1 MPGSTHSG
9 GVVFRLTKSGP
20 RYLLVGASG
29 SKNRWVLPKG
39 NIEKG
44 ESAATAAVREVAE
57 EAGVRTRLIQRL
69 KRVKQKKGDEKI
81 TVVYY
86 LLVYSGRTSA
96 AEDRVVRWCSL
107 DEALDA
113 VDVPR
118 VRKLLKST
126 DRLLTSAMRERP
138 AVARVWGILEWAV
151 LGAVVLLAATPI
163 WRAADIP
170 RAVLAVGLALL
181 VLPLGCALGSALRR
195 LGPPVERRLFGSVE
209 SEAPASALLSR
220 EDRLR
225 LLVCGP
231 DAVEREDI
239 LGSPFRV
246 SGALALFAPVI
257 ALSLSSWLPLVV
269 FALAIGAWW
278 FVGRRRALV
287 VAALAGGNAEAD

>member
-44 ESAATAAVREVAE
+44 ESAAAAAVREVAE

-69 KRVKQKKGDEKI
+69 KRVKQKKGDERI

-96 AEDRVVRWCSL
+96 AEDRVVRWCTL

-118 VRKLLKST
+118 VRRLLKST

-138 AVARVWGILEWAV
+138 AVRVWRIFEWAL
-151 LGAVVLLAATPI
+151 LGAVVLLAAAPI
-163 WRAADIP
+163 WRAADVP
-170 RAVLAVGLALL
+170 RAVLAVALALL
-181 VLPLGCALGSALRR
+181 VLPLGFALGSVLRR
-195 LGPPVERRLFGSVE
+195 LVPPVERRLFGSLE
-209 SEAPASALLSR
+209 SEGPASALPSG

-225 LLVCGP
+225 LLVRGP
-231 DAVEREDI
+231 DAVEREDF
-239 LGSPFRV
+239 LGTRFRV
-246 SGALALFAPVI
+246 SGALALFAPVT
-257 ALSLSSWLPLVV
+257 ALSLPSWLSLVL

-287 VAALAGGNAEAD
+287 VAALAGGNR

>member
-1 MPGSTHSG
+1 MAGSTHSG

-20 RYLLVGASG
+20 RYLLVEASG
-29 SKNRWVLPKG
+29 SKDRWVLPKG

-44 ESAATAAVREVAE
+44 ESAAAAAVREVAE

-69 KRVKQKKGDEKI
+69 KRVKQKKGDERI

-96 AEDRVVRWCSL
+96 AEDRVVRWCAV

-138 AVARVWGILEWAV
+138 AVARVSRILEWGL
-151 LGAVVLLAATPI
+151 LGAVVLLAAAPI
-163 WRAADIP
+163 WRTADVP
-170 RAVLAVGLALL
+170 RAVLAVALALL
-181 VLPLGCALGSALRR
+181 VLPLGFVLGWVLRR
-195 LGPPVERRLFGSVE
+195 LVPPVERRLFGSVE
-209 SEAPASALLSR
+209 SEAPASALPSG

-225 LLVCGP
+225 LLVRGP
-231 DAVEREDI
+231 DAVEREDF
-239 LGSPFRV
+239 LGTRFRV
-246 SGALALFAPVI
+246 SAALALFAPVT
-257 ALSLSSWLPLVV
+257 ALSLPAWLPLLV
-269 FALAIGAWW
+269 FAPAIGAWW
-278 FVGRRRALV
+278 LVGRRRALV
-287 VAALAGGNAEAD
+287 VAALAGGNR